1 MVTEISGSIHVKA
14 ECIGNCAGSKQGIEY
29 LQFNLARE
37 AIFTLCLGNFAGLLG
52 CEGDAEVASGG
63 KTLNIVC
70 VSCRL
75 VSTPTKSL
83 YLFGMD

>member
-1 MVTEISGSIHVKA
+1 MEVVTEISGSIHVDG
-14 ECIGNCAGSKQGIEY
+14 ECIGSWAGAKQGIEY

-63 KTLNIVC
+63 KTLNILC
-70 VSCRL
+70 VSYWL
-75 VSTPTKSL
+75 VSTLTTSL
-83 YLFGMD
+83 